1 MRLILENYVK
11 YIQYLIFSFMHNS
24 LKNHNNFGGVM
35 PIVTLENAGTLTVEQ
50 KTQLIK
56 KLTDVVVE
64 VTNKSTAAVYVRI
77 DEVPRENFGVGG
89 KSLR

>member
-1 MRLILENYVK
+1 
-11 YIQYLIFSFMHNS
+11 
-24 LKNHNNFGGVM
+24 M

-64 VTNKSTAAVYVRI
+64 ITNKPASAVYVRI

-89 KSLR
+89 RSLG

>member
-1 MRLILENYVK
+1 
-11 YIQYLIFSFMHNS
+11 
-24 LKNHNNFGGVM
+24 M
-35 PIVTLENAGTLTVEQ
+35 PIVTLENAGTLTNEQ

-64 VTNKSTAAVYVRI
+64 VTNKSAAAVYIRI

-89 KSLR
+89 KSLD

>member
-1 MRLILENYVK
+1 
-11 YIQYLIFSFMHNS
+11 
-24 LKNHNNFGGVM
+24 M

-64 VTNKSTAAVYVRI
+64 VTNKPASAVYVRI

-89 KSLR
+89 RSLG

>member
-1 MRLILENYVK
+1 
-11 YIQYLIFSFMHNS
+11 
-24 LKNHNNFGGVM
+24 M

-64 VTNKSTAAVYVRI
+64 VTNKPAAAVYIRI

-89 KSLR
+89 KQLG